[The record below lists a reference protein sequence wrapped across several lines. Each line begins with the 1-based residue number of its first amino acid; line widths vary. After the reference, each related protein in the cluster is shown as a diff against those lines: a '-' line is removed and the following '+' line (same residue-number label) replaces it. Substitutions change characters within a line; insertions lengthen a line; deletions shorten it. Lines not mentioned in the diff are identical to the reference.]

1 MRNYIGNNI
10 HQIRINY
17 GLSQESLAEIADVS
31 QTAIS
36 SWECGQSVP
45 RISNAENIINHFPEL
60 EMDDIYSEELGYA
73 KRVLR
78 KNDPFQNEKVVY
90 VSLYGSIAAGIP
102 LAMVQYDEELPIPT
116 VLHERYPDAFYLKVK
131 GESMNRVLP
140 NGCYALVDPSSDTVD
155 GKVHAV
161 RVGNTEATI
170 KRVHKLNNGISLE
183 PDSYDPTYKT
193 RIFDYADDKEETL
206 DPIGRV
212 VWYFVPYNFEI

>member
-1 MRNYIGNNI
+1 MHNYIGNNI

-17 GLSQESLAEIADVS
+17 GLSQEALAGIADVS

-45 RISNAENIINHFPEL
+45 RISNAENIINYYPEL

-78 KNDPFQNEKVVY
+78 KNSPYENEKVVY
-90 VSLYGSIAAGIP
+90 VPLYGSIAAGVP
-102 LAMVQYDEELPIPT
+102 LDMVQYDEELPIPNE
-116 VLHERYPDAFYLKVK
+116 LHERYPKAFYLKVK

-140 NGCYALVDPSSDTVD
+140 NGCYALVDPSPETVD

-170 KRVHKLNNGISLE
+170 KRVHKLNNGVSLE
-183 PDSYDPTYKT
+183 PDSYDPTFKS
-193 RIFDYADDKEETL
+193 RIFDYDDDQGETL

-212 VWYFVPYNFEI
+212 VWYFVPYGFEI